1 MLSRLILSF
10 LIFLNQ
16 TTILLA
22 EENKPHCYS
31 DKELIKLSK
40 AITLYKQCR
49 VELAE
54 KDILINTK
62 LKKYDAAPAFWQE
75 PSFVVGGIV
84 VSAAVGAG
92 VTWYL
97 LRDKK

>member
-1 MLSRLILSF
+1 
-10 LIFLNQ
+10 
-16 TTILLA
+16 
-22 EENKPHCYS
+22 
-31 DKELIKLSK
+31 
-40 AITLYKQCR
+40 